1 MGSGDQ
7 TARQQ
12 ARHQVGEAHALR
24 VREWAER
31 EKDLGKAAVEVVAA
45 LVARDRAEQRAAVAV
60 RSMMVLGVHVA
71 EVAQRCGIS
80 QQAVTRLKHMHPEG
94 LLDARLPDPKA
105 DAGPDREGRS

>member
-24 VREWAER
+24 VRQWAER

-60 RSMMVLGVHVA
+60 RSMMALGVNVA
-71 EVAQRCGIS
+71 EAAQRCGIS
-80 QQAVTRLKHMHPEG
+80 QQAVTRLKHAHAQG
-94 LLDARLPDPKA
+94 SVDGRRSDRKGG
-105 DAGPDREGRS
+105 AGSDREVRS

>member
-12 ARHQVGEAHALR
+12 ARRQVGEAHAER
-24 VREWAER
+24 ARQWAGR

-45 LVARDRAEQRAAVAV
+45 LVARERAERRASAAV
-60 RSMMVLGVHVA
+60 RSMLVLGVSVA

-80 QQAVTRLKHMHPEG
+80 QQAVTKLKHAHPETSVES
-94 LLDARLPDPKA
+94 RRP
-105 DAGPDREGRS
+105 GP

>member
-12 ARHQVGEAHALR
+12 ARRQVGEAHAER
-24 VREWAER
+24 ARQWAGR

-45 LVARDRAEQRAAVAV
+45 LVARERAERRASAAV
-60 RSMMVLGVHVA
+60 RSMLVLGVSVA

-80 QQAVTRLKHMHPEG
+80 QQAVTKLKHAHPDSSVESWG
-94 LLDARLPDPKA
+94 PEPKTHV
-105 DAGPDREGRS
+105 GSDREGAS